1 MNSLIKRLQDGL
13 ADLQPRERLFV
24 SVGAILIV
32 AAMLYLT
39 LLPQWEK
46 YNELSAQQSTL
57 QSDLQWL
64 HKQRDVVARLGNS
77 CPLSVVSKGSKTKML
92 TRLLR
97 RNQLKLID
105 MREASDA
112 IRLSFTG
119 TEANEMVRL
128 AHEIACDGFVVESF
142 EIVKFPEDNN
152 RLAAMMEVSS
162 VE

>member
-1 MNSLIKRLQDGL
+1 MNSLLKRLQDAF

-24 SVGAILIV
+24 NVAAILIV
-32 AAMLYLT
+32 AAMLYLI

-46 YNELSAQQSTL
+46 YNELSAQQSQL
-57 QSDLQWL
+57 HSDLQWL
-64 HKQRDVVARLGNS
+64 HQQRDLIARLGNS
-77 CPLSVVSKGSKTKML
+77 CPLSVVSKGSKTKRL

-105 MREASDA
+105 MREANNA
-112 IRLSFTG
+112 ISLSFTG
-119 TEANEMVRL
+119 TDANEMVRL

-142 EIVKFPEDNN
+142 EIVKSPEENN